1 MDIGA
6 KIKSLRLKYGLTQE
20 ELADRAELSK
30 GFISQLERNLTSPS
44 IITLIDILECLGTT
58 PGEFF
63 SEKSEEKIVFT
74 SEDMFEKAAVGKQ
87 IVWLVPNAQKNMLEP
102 ILLTLQPGCS
112 TDREDPHEGEEFGYV
127 LSGSGFLY
135 LGAKKVR
142 LKKNASFYYRS
153 SEPHYIE
160 NRGKKE
166 LKILWVSSPP
176 SF

>member
-6 KIKSLRLKYGLTQE
+6 KIKSLRLKFGLTQE

-63 SEKSEEKIVFT
+63 SEKGEEKVVFA
-74 SEDMFEKAAVGKQ
+74 SEDMFEKEYDGQQ

-112 TDREDPHEGEEFGYV
+112 TDVEDPHEGEEFGYV
-127 LSGSGFLY
+127 LSGTGTLY
-135 LGAKKVR
+135 VGNKKMR
-142 LKKNASFYYRS
+142 LRKNASFYYRAG
-153 SEPHYIE
+153 EPHYIV
-160 NRGKKE
+160 NQGKKE
-166 LKILWVSSPP
+166 LKLIWVSSPP